1 MGDSYPECVLDLYR
15 SEVFGE
21 RISLAML
28 PWAKSDAE
36 RYKLATIAQLETETK
51 ARLRPFLMKHG
62 LSIEEE
68 DVSAQV
74 AGLMPILTAGSWRDF
89 MQGMGQDLSN
99 FVARFEEI
107 EQLGPPEDREVLHSM
122 VVHERALIRF
132 TEMELAGEPNSLGD
146 VIAQLQY
153 PLPPPA

>member
-1 MGDSYPECVLDLYR
+1 MSDGYPECVLDLYR

-28 PWAKSDAE
+28 PWAKSADE
-36 RYKLATIAQLETETK
+36 RYKLATVAQLETETK

-62 LSIEEE
+62 LPVDEE

-74 AGLMPILTAGSWRDF
+74 AELLPLLTAGSWRDF
-89 MQGMGQDLSN
+89 MTGMREDLLR

-107 EQLGPPEDREVLHSM
+107 ERLGPPEDREVLHSM
-122 VVHERALIRF
+122 VVHERALISF
-132 TEMELAGEPNSLGD
+132 TERELAGQADSLAD
-146 VIAQLQY
+146 VIGQLAY
-153 PLPPPA
+153 PLPPPG